1 MSKRLFASV
10 YPVLHCRS
18 ETDRHP
24 DLHLTNT
31 PIQRDN
37 NDDDMAGVFDL
48 ELHEEEDLHDSDDD
62 VIEIED
68 VDLEPELHI
77 NTNLDTE
84 GSETI
89 PLSEDIVNPG
99 RIKLGPQDFEL
110 KKVLGKGG
118 YGKVFQVRKTTG
130 ADANS
135 YFAMKVLKKASIV
148 RNQKDTAHTRA
159 ERNILEAVRHPFI
172 VELVY
177 AFQTGG
183 KLYLILEYLSGGE
196 LFMHLEREGIFL
208 EDTAC
213 FYLCEII
220 LALEHLHNLGIIYRD
235 LKPEN
240 VLLDAKGHVKLTD
253 FGLCKEHIQEGIVTH
268 TFCGTIEYMAPE
280 ILTRSG
286 HGKAVDWWSLGAL
299 MYDMLTGTPPF
310 CADNRKKTVDAILKD
325 KLNIPGY
332 LTPDSRDLIR
342 RLMKRQVSLRLG
354 SGPTDGQ
361 AVRAH
366 PFFKNVNW
374 DDVVKRRLDPPIKPV
389 LVSEDDVSQFDTKFT
404 KEIPVDSPDET
415 TLSESVNLI
424 FQGFTYVAPSV
435 LEEMQTRVTIPRSP
449 RRMPRHHHHHHHM
462 HHLQQQHQQHN
473 HHQSGGAHGAGSSRM
488 MGPGGSGAGGPAM
501 ENGAW
506 KMAPHH
512 LHQHPHQHPPQHQ
525 QQRVGNQMVPPPNQQ
540 QSIGQPAPPGHNQTQ
555 PGQAGV
561 SGAGG
566 GPPTSSRP
574 FNAASISRRTPPHLQ
589 QFAPRP
595 SPQDEMM
602 DVYPEMSIS

>member
-1 MSKRLFASV
+1 MMDMHYPEDRARNKKALLAISDVFARTV
-10 YPVLHCRS
+10 E
-18 ETDRHP
+18 ETT
-24 DLHLTNT
+24 LYIKSIN
-31 PIQRDN
+31 
-37 NDDDMAGVFDL
+37 
-48 ELHEEEDLHDSDDD
+48 
-62 VIEIED
+62 

-77 NTNLDTE
+77 NSNLETE

-89 PLSEDIVNPG
+89 PLSEDIINPG
-99 RIKLGPQDFEL
+99 GRMKLGPQDFEL

-130 ADANS
+130 ADANA

-240 VLLDAKGHVKLTD
+240 VLLDAQGHVKLTD

-280 ILTRSG
+280 ILMRSG

-299 MYDMLTGTPPF
+299 MYDMLTGMPPF

-342 RLMKRQVSLRLG
+342 RLMKRQVSQRLG

-374 DDVVKRRLDPPIKPV
+374 DDVVARRLDPPIKPV
-389 LVSEDDVSQFDTKFT
+389 LASEDDVSQFDTKFT

-415 TLSESVNLI
+415 TLSESANLI

-435 LEEMQTRVTIPRSP
+435 LEEMQTRVTTPRSP
-449 RRMPRHHHHHHHM
+449 RRMPRHHHHGHHM
-462 HHLQQQHQQHN
+462 HHHNHHHLGTSSTSSGPLSAVGRMMPGGGPAENGGNIPPHHLLQQQQQQQQQQQHHHPHN
-473 HHQSGGAHGAGSSRM
+473 HHPHHHHPHHALPHVHNIPPAVQRTGPPSQQGPSAQPHQSQAQSGGATA
-488 MGPGGSGAGGPAM
+488 SG
-501 ENGAW
+501 
-506 KMAPHH
+506 
-512 LHQHPHQHPPQHQ
+512 
-525 QQRVGNQMVPPPNQQ
+525 
-540 QSIGQPAPPGHNQTQ
+540 
-555 PGQAGV
+555 
-561 SGAGG
+561 
-566 GPPTSSRP
+566 SRP
-574 FNAASISRRTPPHLQ
+574 FGTASLARRTPPHLQ
-589 QFAPRP
+589 PFAPRP

>member
-1 MSKRLFASV
+1 
-10 YPVLHCRS
+10 
-18 ETDRHP
+18 
-24 DLHLTNT
+24 
-31 PIQRDN
+31 
-37 NDDDMAGVFDL
+37 MAGVFDL

-342 RLMKRQVSLRLG
+342 RLMKRQVSQRLG

-374 DDVVKRRLDPPIKPV
+374 DDVVKRRLDPPIKPM
-389 LVSEDDVSQFDTKFT
+389 LSSEDDVSQFDTKFT

-435 LEEMQTRVTIPRSP
+435 LEEMQTRITTPRSP
-449 RRMPRHHHHHHHM
+449 RRMPRHYHYP
-462 HHLQQQHQQHN
+462 HN
-473 HHQSGGAHGAGSSRM
+473 HHHGGAGTSVGGHGAGNSRM
-488 MGPGGSGAGGPAM
+488 M
-501 ENGAW
+501 ENGGAW
-506 KMAPHH
+506 KMAPHQN
-512 LHQHPHQHPPQHQ
+512 LHNHHPHVHQ
-525 QQRVGNQMVPPPNQQ
+525 QQRVGGQMVPPNQQ
-540 QSIGQPAPPGHNQTQ
+540 QQSVGQPAQPHNQTQ
-555 PGQAGV
+555 PSQAGV
-561 SGAGG
+561 SA
-566 GPPTSSRP
+566 GPPGSRP

-589 QFAPRP
+589 PFAPRP

>member
-1 MSKRLFASV
+1 
-10 YPVLHCRS
+10 
-18 ETDRHP
+18 
-24 DLHLTNT
+24 
-31 PIQRDN
+31 
-37 NDDDMAGVFDL
+37 MAGVFDL
-48 ELHEEEDLHDSDDD
+48 ELHEDDSIRDRNRDSDDDD
-62 VIEIED
+62 VIEVDD

-77 NTNLDTE
+77 HSNLDAD

-118 YGKVFQVRKTTG
+118 YGKVFQVKKTTG

-208 EDTAC
+208 EDTTC

-240 VLLDAKGHVKLTD
+240 VLLDAQGHVKLTD

-299 MYDMLTGTPPF
+299 MFDMLTGMPPF
-310 CADNRKKTVDAILKD
+310 TADNRKNTIDAILKG
-325 KLNIPGY
+325 KLNIPAY
-332 LTPDSRDLIR
+332 LATDSRDLIR
-342 RLMKRQVSLRLG
+342 RLMKRQVSQRLG

-366 PFFKNVNW
+366 SFFKNVNW
-374 DDVVKRRLDPPIKPV
+374 DDVLARRLDPPIKPI
-389 LVSEDDVSQFDTKFT
+389 LRSEDDVSQFDTKFT
-404 KEIPVDSPDET
+404 KQIPVDSPDES
-415 TLSESVNLI
+415 TLSESANLI

-435 LEEMQTRVTIPRSP
+435 LEEMLQPRVVTARSP
-449 RRMPRHHHHHHHM
+449 RRAPRPNPHGHHGHQHHSGISGGHTI
-462 HHLQQQHQQHN
+462 HN
-473 HHQSGGAHGAGSSRM
+473 HRMGGIGI
-488 MGPGGSGAGGPAM
+488 
-501 ENGAW
+501 ENGAITLADEQ
-506 KMAPHH
+506 MLSMPRSQTLAAGPPSHASNHH
-512 LHQHPHQHPPQHQ
+512 HQHQ
-525 QQRVGNQMVPPPNQQ
+525 QQHVQHPHHHQQ
-540 QSIGQPAPPGHNQTQ
+540 QPSAIRTQ
-555 PGQAGV
+555 PFVGAAAGV
-561 SGAGG
+561 SAG
-566 GPPTSSRP
+566 PANSRH
-574 FNAASISRRTPPHLQ
+574 TPAHLQ
-589 QFAPRP
+589 PFAPRP

-602 DVYPEMSIS
+602 EVYQELPIS

>member
-1 MSKRLFASV
+1 MYS
-10 YPVLHCRS
+10 YPALGAGILLCVRSRRRSAPLLHNI
-18 ETDRHP
+18 T
-24 DLHLTNT
+24 T
-31 PIQRDN
+31 
-37 NDDDMAGVFDL
+37 MAGVFDL
-48 ELHEEEDLHDSDDD
+48 ELPEGDNVRDSDDD
-62 VIEIED
+62 IIEIED
-68 VDLEPELHI
+68 VDLEPELYI
-77 NTNLDTE
+77 NKNLETE

-89 PLSEDIVNPG
+89 PLSEDIINPGG

-240 VLLDAKGHVKLTD
+240 VLLDAQGHVKLTD

-280 ILTRSG
+280 ILMRSG

-299 MYDMLTGTPPF
+299 MYDMLTGMPPF

-342 RLMKRQVSLRLG
+342 RLMKRQVSQRLG

-374 DDVVKRRLDPPIKPV
+374 DDVVARRLDPPIKPV
-389 LVSEDDVSQFDTKFT
+389 LASEDDVSQFDTKFT

-415 TLSESVNLI
+415 TLSESANLI

-435 LEEMQTRVTIPRSP
+435 LEEMQTRVTTPRSP
-449 RRMPRHHHHHHHM
+449 RRMPRHHHGHHLLHHNHHLGGSSTSSGPNSLGSGGRMMPGGVAGSSGMENGNIPPHHLLHHPHNQHHHH
-462 HHLQQQHQQHN
+462 QQQQPPHHQQQPLPHHVHN
-473 HHQSGGAHGAGSSRM
+473 IPPLTQRTAV
-488 MGPGGSGAGGPAM
+488 P
-501 ENGAW
+501 
-506 KMAPHH
+506 APHH
-512 LHQHPHQHPPQHQ
+512 
-525 QQRVGNQMVPPPNQQ
+525 
-540 QSIGQPAPPGHNQTQ
+540 
-555 PGQAGV
+555 PGQGPQPHPAQPQTSATA
-561 SGAGG
+561 SG
-566 GPPTSSRP
+566 SRP
-574 FNAASISRRTPPHLQ
+574 FGAASIARRTPPHLQ
-589 QFAPRP
+589 PFAPRP

>member
-1 MSKRLFASV
+1 
-10 YPVLHCRS
+10 
-18 ETDRHP
+18 
-24 DLHLTNT
+24 
-31 PIQRDN
+31 
-37 NDDDMAGVFDL
+37 MADVFDL
-48 ELHEEEDLHDSDDD
+48 ELHDEENIHDSDDD
-62 VIEIED
+62 VIEVDD

-77 NTNLDTE
+77 HSNLDAE

-130 ADANS
+130 ADSNS

-208 EDTAC
+208 EDTTC

-240 VLLDAKGHVKLTD
+240 VLLDAQGHVKLTD

-299 MYDMLTGTPPF
+299 MFDMLTGMPPF
-310 CADNRKKTVDAILKD
+310 TADNRKNTIDAILKG
-325 KLNIPGY
+325 KLNIPAY
-332 LTPDSRDLIR
+332 LATDSRDLIR
-342 RLMKRQVSLRLG
+342 RLMKRQVSQRLG

-366 PFFKNVNW
+366 PFFKNVIW
-374 DDVVKRRLDPPIKPV
+374 DDVLARRLDPPIKPV
-389 LVSEDDVSQFDTKFT
+389 LRSEDDVSQFDTKFT
-404 KEIPVDSPDET
+404 KQIPVDSPDES
-415 TLSESVNLI
+415 TLSESANLI

-435 LEEMQTRVTIPRSP
+435 LEEMQQPRVVTARSP
-449 RRMPRHHHHHHHM
+449 RRTPRPHHGHSHHHISSHSSHHNM
-462 HHLQQQHQQHN
+462 HAPNNRLV
-473 HHQSGGAHGAGSSRM
+473 
-488 MGPGGSGAGGPAM
+488 
-501 ENGAW
+501 ENGAITLADEQ
-506 KMAPHH
+506 MLSMPRSQSALTGHSSNHHSLVPHH
-512 LHQHPHQHPPQHQ
+512 LVFQQQQQQQQQPHQPPQPHQ
-525 QQRVGNQMVPPPNQQ
+525 QSAAR
-540 QSIGQPAPPGHNQTQ
+540 STQ
-555 PGQAGV
+555 FLAGPI
-561 SGAGG
+561 SN
-566 GPPTSSRP
+566 PT
-574 FNAASISRRTPPHLQ
+574 NARHTAAHLQ
-589 QFAPRP
+589 PFAPRP

-602 DVYPEMSIS
+602 EVYPELPIS

>member
-1 MSKRLFASV
+1 MAL
-10 YPVLHCRS
+10 
-18 ETDRHP
+18 
-24 DLHLTNT
+24 
-31 PIQRDN
+31 N
-37 NDDDMAGVFDL
+37 NVQFSFIFPAP
-48 ELHEEEDLHDSDDD
+48 HQ
-62 VIEIED
+62 

-77 NTNLDTE
+77 NTNLETE

-89 PLSEDIVNPG
+89 PLSEDIINPG

-299 MYDMLTGTPPF
+299 MFDMLTGMPPF

-342 RLMKRQVSLRLG
+342 RLMKRQVSQRLG

-389 LVSEDDVSQFDTKFT
+389 LASEDDVSQFDTKFT

-435 LEEMQTRVTIPRSP
+435 LEDMQSRITMPRSP
-449 RRMPRHHHHHHHM
+449 RRMHRHNLHQHH
-462 HHLQQQHQQHN
+462 QHN
-473 HHQSGGAHGAGSSRM
+473 HHHGSAHHHHHGAGSSRM
-488 MGPGGSGAGGPAM
+488 MGAAGATGATPMENGSGSS
-501 ENGAW
+501 GAW
-506 KMAPHH
+506 KMAPHQNMH
-512 LHQHPHQHPPQHQ
+512 NHHPHVH
-525 QQRVGNQMVPPPNQQ
+525 RGGGQMVPPNQQ
-540 QSIGQPAPPGHNQTQ
+540 QQQQPSSAQQPHNQTQ
-555 PGQAGV
+555 PAGGAAGV
-561 SGAGG
+561 SG
-566 GPPTSSRP
+566 GPPGSRP

-589 QFAPRP
+589 PFAPRP